1 MDDSYTFYAFLRFW
15 SLCLLI
21 CFISESVGPLMG
33 FKLFI
38 MRSYYY
44 LFLRYGE
51 FLHIN
56 LRCCYFDFCSFLFT
70 KDCVLNSI
78 KLSSVYRQKYYL

>member
-44 LFLRYGE
+44 LFLR
-51 FLHIN
+51 
-56 LRCCYFDFCSFLFT
+56 
-70 KDCVLNSI
+70 
-78 KLSSVYRQKYYL
+78 